1 MKSECSMHYYKIHG
15 AIRPRHLARW
25 CLPTEAR
32 FHDSL
37 RVGKRALRD
46 TDRAWVWLLCQLS
59 VLQRNLLILAGA
71 LEIPLKDLTEGVPAP
86 RERRSPRHPK
96 RCLSRGEWR
105 RDVMVEQDVT
115 A

>member
-1 MKSECSMHYYKIHG
+1 MTAEQDAYTVERAELLSAFG
-15 AIRPRHLARW
+15 AKLRAVREHLHLSQEEFARIAG
-25 CLPTEAR
+25 LHRNEIGYLERGEHEPY
-32 FHDSL
+32 
-37 RVGKRALRD
+37 
-46 TDRAWVWLLCQLS
+46 LLT
-59 VLQRNLLILAGA
+59 LLILAGA